1 VSDNSMPHRVI
12 ESQEWR
18 WVYISSALLLVM
30 LSIPFLWA
38 YAVAGPDRTFT
49 GILVNPVDGM
59 SYQAKMAEGATG
71 TWLFDLP
78 YTPEPHRGVFLFT
91 FYMALGQLAAL
102 LNIEQILV
110 FHVIRLIGGLFLFL
124 SIYRFVADWTDSVE
138 QRRIA
143 WGLAIVGAGFGWIA
157 LAFGFLTPDI
167 LVPLGGKSIPEAFP
181 LQAVYANAHYP
192 WAIAAAAALGHLLII
207 GALVD
212 PLPWEETTT
221 PTLALGAS
229 TIILVSLSPFVLAT
243 ISIGYGAM
251 CLWLWLRSRVLP
263 RRALVWGLTASVFA
277 LPLALYSSWA
287 ISAQN
292 PVFYIWIRQVH
303 LPVLTILDYIVAFG
317 PLLLLALVGLIGSR
331 RHLQAGDV
339 FLLGWIAGSTILL
352 IAPIGLQ
359 QRFTTGLLLPV
370 SVYASR
376 GLWRVLVPAIGLRW
390 RFATVLMIFA
400 LIIPTTV
407 LSVVLPL
414 VGATN
419 TGDSYTYFYVT
430 VEEGEALN
438 WLREHATHDDV
449 VLASPSMSLFVPAY
463 GPKVVYGHPFETLN
477 PEARK
482 AQVETYYAGEDC
494 TIVDTGGVDYIVVGD
509 RERQLPSESSECL
522 PQGEPVFRSSS
533 GGVEIFRVESQ

>member
-1 VSDNSMPHRVI
+1 VSENSMPHRII

-18 WVYISSALLLVM
+18 WVYISSALLLIM

-71 TWLFDLP
+71 TWLFELP
-78 YTPEPHRGVFLFT
+78 YTLEPHRGVFLFT

-102 LNIEQILV
+102 LNTENILV
-110 FHVIRLIGGLFLFL
+110 FHVVRLIGGLLMFL

-143 WGLAIVGAGFGWIA
+143 WGLAIVGAGFGWVA
-157 LAFGFLTPDI
+157 LVFGWLTPDI

-181 LQAVYANAHYP
+181 LQAVYANAHFP
-192 WAIAAAAALGHLLII
+192 WAIAAAAALGHLLIT
-207 GALVD
+207 GALID
-212 PLPWEETTT
+212 PLPWEETTI
-221 PTLALGAS
+221 PTLALGAA
-229 TIILVSLSPFVLAT
+229 TVILVSLSPFLLTT
-243 ISIGYGAM
+243 IAIGFGAM

-292 PVFYIWIRQVH
+292 PVFYMWIRQVH
-303 LPVLTILDYIVAFG
+303 LPVLTLVDYVVAFG
-317 PLLLLALVGLIGSR
+317 PLLLLSIIGLVGSR

-359 QRFTTGLLLPV
+359 QRFTTGLLLPI
-370 SVYASR
+370 SIYAGR
-376 GLWRVLVPAIGLRW
+376 GLWRVLVPAIGTRW
-390 RFATVLMIFA
+390 RFATVLILFA

-414 VGATN
+414 VGATDARE
-419 TGDSYTYFYVT
+419 TSTYFYITHAEV
-430 VEEGEALN
+430 EALN
-438 WLREHATHDDV
+438 WLNENASPDEV

-477 PEARK
+477 PEMRK
-482 AQVETYYAGEDC
+482 AQVEAYYTGEDC
-494 TIVDTGGVDYIVVGD
+494 SIVEAGGVDYIIIGE
-509 RERQLPSESSECL
+509 RERQIPSESDECL
-522 PQGEPVFRSSS
+522 PEIEPAFTSSI
-533 GGVEIFRVESQ
+533 GALAVYRVESR